1 MKMLFVPV
9 DKQGMDD
16 CEYMRY
22 DSDHVESFELTDEEY
37 DEMWTEGVIHRINKA
52 CGTLID
58 DYEEDRIENEQL
70 VNAITVLNKEKK
82 WDRSQLSKAIRLAIE
97 ADTFVDTVF

>member
-37 DEMWTEGVIHRINKA
+37 DEMWAEGVIYRINKA

-70 VNAITVLNKEKK
+70 VNAITVLNNEKK
-82 WDRSQLSKAIRLAIE
+82 WDRSQLSKAIRRAIE
-97 ADTFVDTVF
+97 ADTFVDTSF